1 MKEFHRVVYYYEKI
15 EELLANKPK
24 ELAVFVNEKA
34 NYYYECGHIKQSL
47 KYYLQAQDILIKVP
61 TDQSVKLSIIGETID
76 RVKSRISEGQLMTTF
91 PSAKYLKTFGAEK
104 INLKSAKMGKS
115 KKKGLD

>member
-1 MKEFHRVVYYYEKI
+1 
-15 EELLANKPK
+15 
-24 ELAVFVNEKA
+24 
-34 NYYYECGHIKQSL
+34 
-47 KYYLQAQDILIKVP
+47 
-61 TDQSVKLSIIGETID
+61 
-76 RVKSRISEGQLMTTF
+76 MTTF